1 LLCFDKHH
9 FYNYSLFLPI
19 IIRGLRSNAGRK
31 ALFSESK
38 KIRNSA
44 LASSDL
50 KKALSDFKLSWF
62 CFYFKARLLLEI
74 IKNMA
79 FCDTPFSFA
88 FQLLW
93 CTQIIFPD
101 FSPWAE
107 EIKHD
112 IERSRISHNHM
123 PLGAKNTSN
132 ISRF

>member
-9 FYNYSLFLPI
+9 FYNYSLFCLSLLEYWDQMLAE
-19 IIRGLRSNAGRK
+19 RLCSLK
-31 ALFSESK
+31 VK